1 MPRGLCTGKNGS
13 VPGSAPHQMSSGRPF
28 SKSFGPSTLARI
40 IRSLWPIEFL
50 ATTPP
55 KFHSVVVEDSEL
67 IGLSR
72 MTFDAIVGR
81 RSSRLEQE
89 YHVTLAIRQLCE
101 RNSGRVAPEYVRQE
115 AISYKI

>member
-1 MPRGLCTGKNGS
+1 
-13 VPGSAPHQMSSGRPF
+13 
-28 SKSFGPSTLARI
+28 
-40 IRSLWPIEFL
+40 LWPIEFL